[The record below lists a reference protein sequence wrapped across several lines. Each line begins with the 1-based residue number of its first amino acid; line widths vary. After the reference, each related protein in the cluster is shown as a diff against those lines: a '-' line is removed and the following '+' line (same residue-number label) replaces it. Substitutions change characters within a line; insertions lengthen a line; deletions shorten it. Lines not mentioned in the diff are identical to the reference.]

1 LERVRTRIATDLHDD
16 IGSSLSQ
23 IALLS
28 EVARRRVNG
37 GGATVSEPLE
47 RIAEVSRGL
56 VDSITEIVWAIH
68 PHRDKSSDLIQR
80 MRRFAADVFTGSN
93 IEYRFETS
101 GTGKDIRLGADV
113 RRHIYLVFKEAINN
127 IVRHSGCVHASIRL
141 ELLRDCVRLVISDDG
156 RGFAGSPHPA
166 GHGLASMRRRAQ
178 AVGAELEI
186 ASGEGRGC
194 EIRVRVPIAGRWIS
208 SLPSWHK
215 RWPAPCSAV
224 SSEFVRHHQSRD
236 HRRSA

>member
-1 LERVRTRIATDLHDD
+1 PGSYRFVVEAIGSNGIASSQPAAFRFEIAPPYWRRWWFVLLSVAIATSIVYAAHRYQLERALELERVRTRIATDLHDD

-93 IEYRFETS
+93 IEYRVETS
-101 GTGKDIRLGADV
+101 GTGKDIRLGADA
-113 RRHIYLVFKEAINN
+113 RRHIYLLFKEAINN

-141 ELLRDCVRLVISDDG
+141 EL
-156 RGFAGSPHPA
+156 
-166 GHGLASMRRRAQ
+166 
-178 AVGAELEI
+178 
-186 ASGEGRGC
+186 
-194 EIRVRVPIAGRWIS
+194 
-208 SLPSWHK
+208 
-215 RWPAPCSAV
+215 
-224 SSEFVRHHQSRD
+224 
-236 HRRSA
+236 